1 MAYYDDPKHQ
11 FEAGHVSRDPV
22 QRRRAAGNQMMQ
34 TRSAELP
41 PRTQAPWS
49 VVQRDADGSPVPPP
63 RFGTMPADLTA
74 AAFRPDLFALPVQ
87 ARGGD
92 IDAGPA
98 VDASAS
104 PAVSASERGE
114 SDAGAA
120 GEVPPSPTL
129 VYYVDGERVVVA
141 VKPDVDTPDALQQA
155 FTQAGAGSCPAS
167 VSEITPAEPTWPLF
181 YALYLDQQALAGEV
195 DRAGLGNAAG
205 ELAMSSGVPLAHV
218 QVAPGPWQPPGAQ
231 PIPMYIGNEAHRLIG
246 LHYESH
252 HQNDDIFRNS
262 TALISILREAASFGV
277 TGLNPEALGAAA
289 LLRPDIL
296 NLVLRHLYEIK
307 PEQAASAASAEAS
320 VYVAALSRAG
330 LAVTLGPSSDPG
342 VNGVIPAPGGYFR
355 FWSPMPGAIIYRYSK
370 QQPVAVPVP
379 EPEPATEPHAQP
391 DKPLGFDHKRLWEW
405 EYWEEVTG
413 LTGAALLMYLI
424 ISEGSRLYPPRNLLP
439 IL

>member
-1 MAYYDDPKHQ
+1 M
-11 FEAGHVSRDPV
+11 
-22 QRRRAAGNQMMQ
+22 
-34 TRSAELP
+34 
-41 PRTQAPWS
+41 
-49 VVQRDADGSPVPPP
+49 
-63 RFGTMPADLTA
+63 
-74 AAFRPDLFALPVQ
+74 
-87 ARGGD
+87 
-92 IDAGPA
+92 
-98 VDASAS
+98 
-104 PAVSASERGE
+104 
-114 SDAGAA
+114 
-120 GEVPPSPTL
+120 
-129 VYYVDGERVVVA
+129 VA
-141 VKPDVDTPDALQQA
+141 IKPDVDTPDALQQA
-155 FTQAGAGSCPAS
+155 FAQAGAGSCPAS

-195 DRAGLGNAAG
+195 DRAQLGNAAG
-205 ELAMSSGVPLAHV
+205 DLAMSSGVPLAHV
-218 QVAPGPWQPPGAQ
+218 QAAPGPWQPPGAQ

-246 LHYESH
+246 EYYFNLHRDEAV
-252 HQNDDIFRNS
+252 FRNF
-262 TALISILREAASFGV
+262 TPLVSILKEAGNLGI
-277 TGLNPEALGAAA
+277 TGLNPEALGASA

-307 PEQAASAASAEAS
+307 PEQAAGAASAEAS
-320 VYVAALSRAG
+320 VYVTALSRAG

-379 EPEPATEPHAQP
+379 EPESATEPHAQP